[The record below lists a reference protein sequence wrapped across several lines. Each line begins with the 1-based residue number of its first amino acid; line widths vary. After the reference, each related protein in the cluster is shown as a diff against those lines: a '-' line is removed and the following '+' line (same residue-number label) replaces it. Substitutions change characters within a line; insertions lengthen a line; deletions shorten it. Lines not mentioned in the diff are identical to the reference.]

1 MKITVTGRHVE
12 ITPGL
17 REFIEKKIGKIEEF
31 YSGAKEVHVIL
42 TVEKYRHTA
51 EITLKGGHRQ
61 LSAKKTTKDMYAS
74 VEEALQ
80 ALSHQASRLKEKQKS
95 QSSRRH
101 LGKVSKPED

>member
-1 MKITVTGRHVE
+1 VKIAITGRHVE

-31 YSGAKEVHVIL
+31 YAGAKEVHVVL

-51 EITLKGGHRQ
+51 EITFKGGHRQ
-61 LSAKKTTKDMYAS
+61 LAAKKTTKDMYAS
-74 VEEALQ
+74 VEEVLQ
-80 ALSHQASRLKEKQKS
+80 AVAHQASRLKEKQKS

-101 LGKVSKPED
+101 LGKVAKSAE